1 MQHSHELPVVPID
14 IATMISCVPNTN
26 GIINV
31 LVADNHKSDIRV
43 QSFVTT
49 LKKDKDNYTFKFV
62 SLDEIKNSR
71 AQNEVNGLELD
82 LSGNQKKVLS
92 YFNTAKKLGASD
104 IHFLIGHDNSDYTY
118 VEMRIHGELDIQNR
132 HVISK
137 ADGMAL
143 ASTICQSMCDVS
155 EKQFYPNNEQSGRIK
170 EEYLKQVGVFGAR
183 YYHVPAVGGLY
194 VVMRVIPDDSAHIPS
209 IAELGFLPEHE
220 KLLNRIIRRPE
231 GIIILSGPTGSGKS
245 TTLRVLSEL
254 YLTMTQRKKRLLTIE
269 DPPEGRIPGAVQTP
283 IIADK
288 KDPQAVRLAWVRAIA
303 SALRLDP
310 DAILNGEMKEYDSA
324 LAAINAAMTGH
335 KLLTTLHAND
345 AISIMERLVIMGIN
359 PALIADAQLMI
370 GLISQRLVQRLCPHC
385 KKEYVLHKE
394 TIDPYAQAM
403 IEENC
408 DVNSV
413 RLRNEEGCLNCY
425 RGIIG
430 RAVVSEVIMPDAEF
444 MRVYLEKGKPAARS
458 YWHYEMAGITRNQ
471 HLLRYINNG
480 DVDPVGAT
488 DVCSLDEDKYTLQ
501 RKDF

>member
-1 MQHSHELPVVPID
+1 MQHSHELPVVSED

-26 GIINV
+26 GKISV
-31 LVADNHKSDIRV
+31 LVADNHKADIRV
-43 QSFVTT
+43 QSFVTE
-49 LKKDKDNYTFKFV
+49 LKKDKDKYTIKFV
-62 SLDEIKNSR
+62 SLEEIKDSR
-71 AQNEVNGLELD
+71 AENEVNSLELD
-82 LSGNQKKVLS
+82 LSSNQKKVLS

-104 IHFLIGHDNSDYTY
+104 IHLLIGHDNSEYTY
-118 VEMRIHGELDIQNR
+118 VEMRIHGELDIKNR

-137 ADGMAL
+137 KEGMAL

-194 VVMRVIPDDSAHIPS
+194 VVMRVIPDDGGHIPT
-209 IAELGFLPEHE
+209 IPELGFLPEQE

-231 GIIILSGPTGSGKS
+231 GIIIFSGPTGSGKS
-245 TTLRVLSEL
+245 RTLRVLSES
-254 YLTMTQRKKRLLTIE
+254 YLTMTHRKKRLLTIE

-288 KDPQAVRLAWVRAIA
+288 KDPEAVRLAWVRAIS

-310 DAILNGEMKEYDSA
+310 DAILNGEMKEFDSA

-345 AISIMERLVIMGIN
+345 AISIMERLVIMGMN

-385 KKEYVLHKE
+385 KKEYLLHKDM
-394 TIDPYAQAM
+394 IAPYDQAM
-403 IEENC
+403 IDENC
-408 DVNSV
+408 DVKSV
-413 RLRNEEGCLNCY
+413 RLRNEEGCKNCHG
-425 RGIIG
+425 GIIG

-444 MRVYLEKGKPAARS
+444 MRIYLEKGKAAARS
-458 YWHYEMAGITRNQ
+458 YWHYEMKGITRNQ
-471 HLLRYINNG
+471 HLLHYVNNG
-480 DVDPVGAT
+480 DADPLAAS
-488 DVCSLDEDKYTLQ
+488 DICSLDEDKYTLQ
-501 RKDF
+501 KKAV